1 VTLGGF
7 NSSDYSF
14 DASTVAALLRP
25 AAAASSRLCFSP
37 LALGLRS
44 GTRSITDSTPGAVIH
59 YERLR
64 LRPLDRQMRRR
75 SLNSAANVQAIA
87 TATASSVASLQIAN
101 CRRELHDHA
110 NANRGRDGF
119 IKAITDEPHHVISQR
134 QVIEVD
140 GAEIE

>member
-1 VTLGGF
+1 LI
-7 NSSDYSF
+7 D
-14 DASTVAALLRP
+14 R
-25 AAAASSRLCFSP
+25 C
-37 LALGLRS
+37 
-44 GTRSITDSTPGAVIH
+44 GAVH
-59 YERLR
+59 AEFRRKRASDSHGNGEFRCQRLF
-64 LRPLDRQMRRR
+64 
-75 SLNSAANVQAIA
+75 
-87 TATASSVASLQIAN
+87 QIAN